1 MNIPGLVTGRMAEA
15 AIAGH
20 RILITGA
27 AVGGTK
33 QAVGVAAPMIGVS
46 PKIPAAAGAIT
57 DVIRSGIAP
66 VEYGGTVA
74 DGALMTSDAQGRAIA
89 VTLPVSVATYTI
101 GFSEGGGV
109 VGDIG
114 SVNIVPGFIPAP

>member
-1 MNIPGLVTGRMAEA
+1 MNIPVLVTARRAEA
-15 AIAGH
+15 AIARH

-33 QAVGVAAPMIGVS
+33 QAVGVAAALIGVS
-46 PKIPAAAGAIT
+46 TDVPAASGSIT
-57 DVIRSGIAP
+57 DVVRSGLAT
-66 VEYGGTVA
+66 VEYGGTAA
-74 DGALMTSDAQGRAIA
+74 DGALLTSDAQGRAIA

-109 VGDIG
+109 VGDLG
-114 SVNIVPGFIPAP
+114 SVHIVPGFIPAP